1 MLMLYIT
8 IIMLPLCVALEYG
21 ERNRKN
27 NDNK

>member
-8 IIMLPLCVALEYG
+8 IIMLPLCIALEHG
-21 ERNRKN
+21 ERNRN